1 MREGRHAVEGFG
13 ELKSNQTD
21 TSYCDTLSLPT
32 HSARLSRRPDRAIPR
47 RRMGKHVFKLLIKRM
62 YNFLQLGTFRVAVGV
77 SASSDSRKVI
87 LHEGVRQ
94 RQILV

>member
-1 MREGRHAVEGFG
+1 
-13 ELKSNQTD
+13 
-21 TSYCDTLSLPT
+21 
-32 HSARLSRRPDRAIPR
+32 
-47 RRMGKHVFKLLIKRM
+47 MGKHVFKLLIKRM

>member
-32 HSARLSRRPDRAIPR
+32 RTPSGSGHSEETD
-47 RRMGKHVFKLLIKRM
+47 G
-62 YNFLQLGTFRVAVGV
+62 
-77 SASSDSRKVI
+77 
-87 LHEGVRQ
+87 
-94 RQILV
+94 